1 MIIRRII
8 RTGGGGGGRSGN
20 ETAGGRKTVEKIKKK
35 NNYCFLLLPG
45 YLYLSLVLRAREK
58 KENNYRRGS
67 RSPAPPPTLHL
78 PRSYYGVCVCIYVIL
93 NNNNIMYARA
103 RPISV

>member
-67 RSPAPPPTLHL
+67 RSPAPPLLSTY
-78 PRSYYGVCVCIYVIL
+78 RGRTTVCVCAFMLY
-93 NNNNIMYARA
+93 
-103 RPISV
+103 

>member
-8 RTGGGGGGRSGN
+8 RTGGGGRSGN

-45 YLYLSLVLRAREK
+45 YLYLSLVRER
-58 KENNYRRGS
+58 KERKQLSSWLALSCPPY
-67 RSPAPPPTLHL
+67 SPTYHGPTTVC
-78 PRSYYGVCVCIYVIL
+78 VCVCIYVIL